1 MNFESKTIKYCIDEI
16 EKGNYVMPAIQREFV
31 WGTDQIEQLFDS
43 LMQSFP
49 ISSFLFWQVDETNA
63 EEYQFYKFIK
73 YYHEK
78 NNKHNEKYDS
88 FHKKPLTAIL
98 DGQQRLTSLYIGL
111 VGSYAYKTPHKRV
124 NDASAYI
131 SRKLYFN
138 LLSGH
143 NNLDISNKFEF
154 KFLTEEEASNRKGVW
169 FKVGD
174 ILDKEDIS
182 QAMQT
187 AFDYCEAREDLSQAQ
202 RNLSQLWNVVHQEK
216 AINYH
221 LETTDRLDKVLQIFI
236 RVNSG
241 GTKLSYSDLLL
252 SIATS
257 EWKEKDAREEIN
269 NFVDEIND
277 MGFNISKDFILKS
290 CLVLSGFKDIA
301 FKIENFN
308 KPNMKIIEDNWEN
321 IKSALRITFQT
332 LKNFGLNNE
341 TISSYNALIPIAYF
355 ILKNDCPESFPE
367 SVRYEQSRESIF
379 KWLVRTSLKQTFSG
393 QPDNVLKPV
402 RDYIKVND
410 NENFPLVEIVDML
423 KKSYPNKSISF
434 DYNESFDFILDLK
447 YGKPST
453 YLVLALLQN
462 GRNPSKIYHQD
473 HIFPKSQFTKNQRNA
488 LGLSSDVYDLYLSK
502 KDSIANVQLLE
513 GNVNQSKSK
522 KDFKAWLDNNF
533 DDENYKN
540 AYLAQQ
546 QMPLDHSLDFADFLS
561 FIQKRE
567 QKMVEQFKKIL

>member
-1 MNFESKTIKYCIDEI
+1 MNFEYKTIKYCIDKI
-16 EKGNYVMPAIQREFV
+16 EKGDYVMPAIQREFV

-43 LMQSFP
+43 LMQGFP

-73 YYHEK
+73 HYHEK
-78 NNKHNEKYDS
+78 DNKHNEKYDS

-111 VGSYAYKTPHKRV
+111 VGSYAYKLPYGRR
-124 NDASAYI
+124 NNADAYPK
-131 SRKLYFN
+131 RKLYLN
-138 LLSGH
+138 LLSGSDDS
-143 NNLDISNKFEF
+143 DIVSNYEF
-154 KFLTEEEASNRKGVW
+154 KFLT
-169 FKVGD
+169 
-174 ILDKEDIS
+174 KEDVDNKKKDWFEVGKIVNAEGIS
-182 QAMQT
+182 SIMQLAT
-187 AFDYCEAREDLSQAQ
+187 EYYGYNVPLKAQ
-202 RNLSQLWNVVHQEK
+202 NNLMKLWNVVHQEK
-216 AINYH
+216 AVNYH
-221 LETTDRLDKVLQIFI
+221 LETNDKLDKVLQIFI

-277 MGFNISKDFILKS
+277 MEFNVSKDFILKS
-290 CLVLSGFKDIA
+290 CLVLSDFKDIA

-308 KPNMKIIEDNWEN
+308 KPNMKTIEDNWEN

-332 LKNFGLNNE
+332 LKSFGLNNE

-355 ILKNDCPESFPE
+355 ILKHGCPESFPE
-367 SVRYEQSRESIF
+367 AVRYELSRENMF

-402 RDYIKVND
+402 RDYIKIND
-410 NENFPLVEIVDML
+410 NDNFPLVEIVDML
-423 KKSYPNKSISF
+423 KKSHPNKSISF
-434 DYNESFDFILDLK
+434 DYNENFDFILDLK

-473 HIFPKSQFTKNQRNA
+473 HIFPKSQFTKTQRNG
-488 LGLSSDVYDLYLSK
+488 LKLSSDVYDLYLSK

-513 GNVNQSKSK
+513 GSVNQSKSK

-533 DDENYKN
+533 DDESYKN

-567 QKMVEQFKKIL
+567 QKIIEQFKKIL